1 MNEFLIRKM
10 NIEFEED
17 KIRKDNISL
26 KDKILEKAKTY
37 KELQMIYGKIDKE
50 VVVCKCCRDFINEL
64 DRERKMRLSKI
75 SAEDLE
81 RAEACREWVKD
92 YQALKLTDSTI
103 NRRDRK
109 SVV

>member
-1 MNEFLIRKM
+1 MNEFLIRKI

-50 VVVCKCCRDFINEL
+50 VVVCKCCRDFIDEL
-64 DRERKMRLSKI
+64 EENDLSMDFVRKLVNSI
-75 SAEDLE
+75 WYL
-81 RAEACREWVKD
+81 
-92 YQALKLTDSTI
+92 
-103 NRRDRK
+103 
-109 SVV
+109 

>member
-10 NIEFEED
+10 NIEFEKD

-37 KELQMIYGKIDKE
+37 KELQIIYGKIDKE

-64 DRERKMRLSKI
+64 EENDLSMDFVRKLVNSI
-75 SAEDLE
+75 WYL
-81 RAEACREWVKD
+81 
-92 YQALKLTDSTI
+92 
-103 NRRDRK
+103 
-109 SVV
+109 

>member
-50 VVVCKCCRDFINEL
+50 VVVCKCCRDFIDEL
-64 DRERKMRLSKI
+64 EENDLSIDFVRKLVNSIWYLWKFKI
-75 SAEDLE
+75 LFTN
-81 RAEACREWVKD
+81 
-92 YQALKLTDSTI
+92 L
-103 NRRDRK
+103 
-109 SVV
+109 

>member
-17 KIRKDNISL
+17 KIRKDNFSL

-64 DRERKMRLSKI
+64 EENNLSMDFVRKLVNSIWYLWKF
-75 SAEDLE
+75 
-81 RAEACREWVKD
+81 
-92 YQALKLTDSTI
+92 KLLFT
-103 NRRDRK
+103 NL
-109 SVV
+109 

>member
-10 NIEFEED
+10 NMEFEED

-64 DRERKMRLSKI
+64 EENDLSMDFVRKLVNSI
-75 SAEDLE
+75 WYL
-81 RAEACREWVKD
+81 
-92 YQALKLTDSTI
+92 
-103 NRRDRK
+103 
-109 SVV
+109 

>member
-1 MNEFLIRKM
+1 MNEFLIRKI

-50 VVVCKCCRDFINEL
+50 VVVCKCCRDFIDEL
-64 DRERKMRLSKI
+64 EENDLSMDFVRKLVNSI
-75 SAEDLE
+75 WFS
-81 RAEACREWVKD
+81 
-92 YQALKLTDSTI
+92 
-103 NRRDRK
+103 
-109 SVV
+109 

>member
-17 KIRKDNISL
+17 KIRKDNVSL

-64 DRERKMRLSKI
+64 EENDLSMDFIRKLVNSI
-75 SAEDLE
+75 WYL
-81 RAEACREWVKD
+81 
-92 YQALKLTDSTI
+92 
-103 NRRDRK
+103 
-109 SVV
+109 

>member
-10 NIEFEED
+10 NMEFEED

-26 KDKILEKAKTY
+26 KDKILEKAKIY

-64 DRERKMRLSKI
+64 EENDLSMDFIRKLVNSI
-75 SAEDLE
+75 WFL
-81 RAEACREWVKD
+81 
-92 YQALKLTDSTI
+92 
-103 NRRDRK
+103 
-109 SVV
+109 

>member
-1 MNEFLIRKM
+1 MYNINIIKKERKKAMNEFLIRKM

-26 KDKILEKAKTY
+26 EDKILEKAKTY

-64 DRERKMRLSKI
+64 EENDLSMDFVRKLVNSI
-75 SAEDLE
+75 WYL
-81 RAEACREWVKD
+81 
-92 YQALKLTDSTI
+92 
-103 NRRDRK
+103 
-109 SVV
+109 

>member
-17 KIRKDNISL
+17 KIRKDNIL
-26 KDKILEKAKTY
+26 LEDKILEKAKTY

-64 DRERKMRLSKI
+64 EENDLSTDFIRKLVNSI
-75 SAEDLE
+75 WYL
-81 RAEACREWVKD
+81 
-92 YQALKLTDSTI
+92 
-103 NRRDRK
+103 
-109 SVV
+109 

>member
-17 KIRKDNISL
+17 KIRKDNFL
-26 KDKILEKAKTY
+26 LEDKILEKAKTY

-64 DRERKMRLSKI
+64 EENDLSMDFVRKLVNLIWYS
-75 SAEDLE
+75 
-81 RAEACREWVKD
+81 
-92 YQALKLTDSTI
+92 
-103 NRRDRK
+103 
-109 SVV
+109 

>member
-10 NIEFEED
+10 NIEFEKD

-64 DRERKMRLSKI
+64 EENDLSMDFVRKLVNSIWYLWKF
-75 SAEDLE
+75 
-81 RAEACREWVKD
+81 
-92 YQALKLTDSTI
+92 KLLFT
-103 NRRDRK
+103 NL
-109 SVV
+109 

>member
-10 NIEFEED
+10 NMEFEED
-17 KIRKDNISL
+17 KIKKDNISL

-64 DRERKMRLSKI
+64 EENNLSMNFVRKLVNSI
-75 SAEDLE
+75 WFL
-81 RAEACREWVKD
+81 
-92 YQALKLTDSTI
+92 
-103 NRRDRK
+103 
-109 SVV
+109 

>member
-37 KELQMIYGKIDKE
+37 KELQIIYGKIDKE
-50 VVVCKCCRDFINEL
+50 VVVCKCCRDFIDEL
-64 DRERKMRLSKI
+64 EENDLSMDFVRKLVNSI
-75 SAEDLE
+75 WFL
-81 RAEACREWVKD
+81 
-92 YQALKLTDSTI
+92 
-103 NRRDRK
+103 
-109 SVV
+109 

>member
-10 NIEFEED
+10 NMEFKED
-17 KIRKDNISL
+17 KIKKDNISL

-64 DRERKMRLSKI
+64 EENDLSMDFIRKLVNSI
-75 SAEDLE
+75 WYL
-81 RAEACREWVKD
+81 
-92 YQALKLTDSTI
+92 
-103 NRRDRK
+103 
-109 SVV
+109 

>member
-10 NIEFEED
+10 NIEFEKD
-17 KIRKDNISL
+17 KIRKDNVSL

-64 DRERKMRLSKI
+64 EENDLSMDFIRKLVNLI
-75 SAEDLE
+75 WYL
-81 RAEACREWVKD
+81 
-92 YQALKLTDSTI
+92 
-103 NRRDRK
+103 
-109 SVV
+109 

>member
-10 NIEFEED
+10 NMEFEED

-64 DRERKMRLSKI
+64 EENDLSMDFIRKLVNLI
-75 SAEDLE
+75 WYL
-81 RAEACREWVKD
+81 
-92 YQALKLTDSTI
+92 
-103 NRRDRK
+103 
-109 SVV
+109 

>member
-26 KDKILEKAKTY
+26 EDKILEKAKMY

-64 DRERKMRLSKI
+64 EENDLSMDFVRKLVNSI
-75 SAEDLE
+75 WYL
-81 RAEACREWVKD
+81 
-92 YQALKLTDSTI
+92 
-103 NRRDRK
+103 
-109 SVV
+109 

>member
-17 KIRKDNISL
+17 KIRKDNVLL
-26 KDKILEKAKTY
+26 KDKILEKAKMY

-64 DRERKMRLSKI
+64 EENDLSMDFVRKLVNSI
-75 SAEDLE
+75 WYL
-81 RAEACREWVKD
+81 
-92 YQALKLTDSTI
+92 
-103 NRRDRK
+103 
-109 SVV
+109 

>member
-17 KIRKDNISL
+17 KIRKDNIL
-26 KDKILEKAKTY
+26 LEDKILEKAKTY

-64 DRERKMRLSKI
+64 EENDLSMDFVRKLVNSI
-75 SAEDLE
+75 WFL
-81 RAEACREWVKD
+81 
-92 YQALKLTDSTI
+92 
-103 NRRDRK
+103 
-109 SVV
+109 

>member
-17 KIRKDNISL
+17 KIKKDNISL

-50 VVVCKCCRDFINEL
+50 VVVCRCCRDFIDEL
-64 DRERKMRLSKI
+64 EENDLSMDFVRKLVNSI
-75 SAEDLE
+75 WYL
-81 RAEACREWVKD
+81 
-92 YQALKLTDSTI
+92 
-103 NRRDRK
+103 
-109 SVV
+109 

>member
-17 KIRKDNISL
+17 KIKKDNISL

-50 VVVCKCCRDFINEL
+50 VVVCKCCRDFIDEL
-64 DRERKMRLSKI
+64 EENDLSMNFVRKLVNSIWYLWKF
-75 SAEDLE
+75 
-81 RAEACREWVKD
+81 
-92 YQALKLTDSTI
+92 KLLFT
-103 NRRDRK
+103 NL
-109 SVV
+109 

>member
-10 NIEFEED
+10 NMEFEED

-50 VVVCKCCRDFINEL
+50 VVVCKCCRDFIDEL
-64 DRERKMRLSKI
+64 EEDDLSMDFVRKLVNSI
-75 SAEDLE
+75 WYL
-81 RAEACREWVKD
+81 
-92 YQALKLTDSTI
+92 
-103 NRRDRK
+103 
-109 SVV
+109 

>member
-50 VVVCKCCRDFINEL
+50 VVVCKCCRDFIEEL
-64 DRERKMRLSKI
+64 EENDLSIDFIRKLVNSIWYLWKF
-75 SAEDLE
+75 
-81 RAEACREWVKD
+81 
-92 YQALKLTDSTI
+92 KLLFT
-103 NRRDRK
+103 NL
-109 SVV
+109 